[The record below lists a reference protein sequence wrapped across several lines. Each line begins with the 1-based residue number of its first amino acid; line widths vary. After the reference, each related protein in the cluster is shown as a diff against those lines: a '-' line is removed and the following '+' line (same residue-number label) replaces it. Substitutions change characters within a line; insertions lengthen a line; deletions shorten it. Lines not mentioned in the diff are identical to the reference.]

1 MKHKKHLWFLV
12 IGLIMWLSVAVY
24 GYTQTTTAASDLE
37 TVTIG
42 YQKADPVDIARQHGE
57 LIKKMKAKGYQV
69 VFKEFSDGAAL

>member
-1 MKHKKHLWFLV
+1 
-12 IGLIMWLSVAVY
+12 MWLSVAVY

-57 LIKKMKAKGYQV
+57 LIKNESKRLSSRLQG
-69 VFKEFSDGAAL
+69 VF

>member
-24 GYTQTTTAASDLE
+24 GYTQTTTATSDPE

-57 LIKKMKAKGYQV
+57 LIKKGKQKAIKS
-69 VFKEFSDGAAL
+69 FSRSFLMVLRS

>member
-57 LIKKMKAKGYQV
+57 LIKKNESKRLSSRFQG
-69 VFKEFSDGAAL
+69 VF